1 MVVDPQTLETQG
13 QETERTIVKWNFRE
27 ENQKKNELSL
37 VPFRIMHIFAPLFL
51 GTKIRRL

>member
-1 MVVDPQTLETQG
+1 MDPQTLEAQG
-13 QETERTIVKWNFRE
+13 QETERTAIKWEVRE

>member
-27 ENQKKNELSL
+27 ENQKKMNS
-37 VPFRIMHIFAPLFL
+37 PLFL
-51 GTKIRRL
+51 SE